1 MAIASAA
8 SFTTA
13 RTPGILRISASFLMA
28 VTSPVK
34 ERAVLMAA
42 LSMPG
47 TTTSIPKIA
56 LPLHLAGVSNRA
68 SGFPIS

>member
-1 MAIASAA
+1 MASAA
-8 SFTTA
+8 IFTTA
-13 RTPGILRISASFLMA
+13 RTPAILRISASFLIA
-28 VTSPVK
+28 VSSPLK
-34 ERAVLMAA
+34 EGAVLMAA

-56 LPLHLAGVSNRA
+56 LPLHLAGVSKRA